1 MKRNQ
6 IQIWT
11 TKAIEKEEQNRS
23 SRPGEENKIA
33 TDISKTQT
41 KKLKSNQKRKIQNN
55 RENEKEPKTKLK
67 ALGIKTNT
75 KVKTQRRQDKQLL
88 LRSFCLLLLVIFI
101 VFDVT
106 SFCHLGVSGYKD
118 WCYSLAR
125 IVH

>member
-75 KVKTQRRQDKQLL
+75 KVKTQRRQDKQ
-88 LRSFCLLLLVIFI
+88 
-101 VFDVT
+101 
-106 SFCHLGVSGYKD
+106 
-118 WCYSLAR
+118 
-125 IVH
+125 